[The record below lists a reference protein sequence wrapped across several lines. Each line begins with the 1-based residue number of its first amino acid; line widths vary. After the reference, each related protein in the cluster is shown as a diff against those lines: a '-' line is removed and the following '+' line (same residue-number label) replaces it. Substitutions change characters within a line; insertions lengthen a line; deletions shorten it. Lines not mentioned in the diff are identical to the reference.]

1 VRGAFEVSAAFS
13 DEFGHPP
20 AGVWAAPGRINL
32 IGEHTD
38 YSGGFALPLA
48 LPQLVLCAAAPRSDG
63 RLLARSMQA
72 PPAPALPAD
81 SLRSAGDGGVRSSA
95 VDGWVAYPAGVVW
108 ALRALG
114 LDVGGLELLLDGDVP
129 IGAGLASSAALACS
143 VALACDD
150 LFGLALGATRLALA
164 AQRAEN
170 EFVGAPV
177 GVMDQLAAMHGRPG
191 HALFLDTRAL
201 AVEPVP
207 IDPHAAGLALLV
219 VDTRVRHAHAGGEY
233 AARRRD
239 CEDAARLL
247 GRTLRDASLA
257 GLACLPDERLSRRAR
272 HVVTENTRVLDVV
285 SALRL
290 GADPR
295 RLGPLLTAS
304 HASLRDDFEVSCAE
318 LDCAVDAAL
327 AAGAYGARMTG
338 GGFGGCAIAL
348 VEAQAV
354 DEVTTAVA
362 RAFAARRFA
371 RPATF
376 LATPAAG
383 ARRLA

>member
-1 VRGAFEVSAAFS
+1 MQRGAFEVSAAFA
-13 DEFGHPP
+13 DAFGHPP

-38 YSGGFALPLA
+38 YSGGFALPFA
-48 LPQLVLCAAAPRSDG
+48 LPQAVLCAAASRSDD
-63 RLLARSMQA
+63 RLLIRSLQA
-72 PPAPALPAD
+72 PPVPEIPAQLLP
-81 SLRSAGDGGVRSSA
+81 SA
-95 VDGWVAYPAGVVW
+95 VHGWAAYPAGVVW

-114 LDVGGLELLLDGDVP
+114 LDVGGLELLIDSDVP
-129 IGAGLASSAALACS
+129 IGAGLASSAALSCS
-143 VALACDD
+143 VALACND
-150 LFGLALGATRLALA
+150 LYGLALGATRLALA

-170 EFVGAPV
+170 DFAGAPV

-191 HALFLDTRAL
+191 HALFLDTRSL
-201 AVEPVP
+201 VVEPVP
-207 IDPHAAGLALLV
+207 VDPRAAGLELLV
-219 VDTRVRHAHAGGEY
+219 VDTRATHALVGGEY

-239 CEDAARLL
+239 CEAAARLL
-247 GRTLRDASLA
+247 GRSLRDVSL
-257 GLACLPDERLSRRAR
+257 GDLACLADERLFRRAR
-272 HVVTENTRVLDVV
+272 HVVTENARVLDVV
-285 SALRL
+285 AALRL

-295 RLGPLLTAS
+295 RIGPLLTAS

-348 VEAQAV
+348 VEAHAV
-354 DEVTTAVA
+354 DEVGNAVR
-362 RAFAARRFA
+362 RAFAAHRFT
-371 RPATF
+371 RPPAMF
-376 LATPAAG
+376 LAAPAAG

>member
-1 VRGAFEVSAAFS
+1 VQRGAFEVSAAFA
-13 DEFGHPP
+13 DAFGHGP

-38 YSGGFALPLA
+38 YNGGFALPFA
-48 LPQLVLCAAAPRSDG
+48 LPQVVLCAAAPRSDG
-63 RLLARSMQA
+63 RLLTRSLQA
-72 PPAPALPAD
+72 PPVPEIPAD
-81 SLRSAGDGGVRSSA
+81 LRPST
-95 VDGWVAYPAGVVW
+95 VDGWAAYPAGVVW

-114 LDVGGLELLLDGDVP
+114 LDVGGIELLLDGDVP
-129 IGAGLASSAALACS
+129 LGAGLASSAALSCS
-143 VALACDD
+143 VALACND
-150 LFGLALGATRLALA
+150 LYSLALDATRLALA

-170 EFVGAPV
+170 DFVGAPV

-191 HALFLDTRAL
+191 HALFLDTRSL

-207 IDPHAAGLALLV
+207 VDPRAAGLELLV
-219 VDTRVRHAHAGGEY
+219 VDTRAAHALVGGEY

-239 CEDAARLL
+239 CEAASRLL
-247 GRTLRDASLA
+247 GRSLRDVSPID
-257 GLACLPDERLSRRAR
+257 LACLADADERLFRRAR
-272 HVVTENTRVLDVV
+272 HVVTENARVLDVV
-285 SALRL
+285 SALGL

-295 RLGPLLTAS
+295 RIGPLLTAS

-348 VEAQAV
+348 VEAHAV
-354 DEVTTAVA
+354 DEVTTAVR
-362 RAFAARRFA
+362 RAFAARRFT
-371 RPATF
+371 RPPGTF

-383 ARRLA
+383 ARRLV